1 MPVTSLSLFDILSNA
16 IWTMLSVTL
25 PILLTAMI
33 VGLLIGILQT
43 ATSIQEQTLIFIPKI
58 LAVFMCIVLL
68 SPWISQQ
75 LLVMTREILG
85 QLERFIQ

>member
-1 MPVTSLSLFDILSNA
+1 MAETTLSLFDLLSQS
-16 IWTMLSVTL
+16 IWTMLVVSL
-25 PILLTAMI
+25 PVLLVAMS

-58 LAVFMCIVLL
+58 LAVFVCIVLL
-68 SPWISQQ
+68 SPWMGQRM
-75 LLVMTREILG
+75 LVMTREILG